1 MTPAT
6 NESHPARGASTIA
19 LLAGL
24 WLFVSPWVYGAS
36 GNASAW
42 NTWIIGALI
51 FVCAAIRRSHLSAT
65 GLSWLNSLLGVWIF
79 VSPWVYGYDTGQTGR
94 LINSLFIGFVVLC
107 SGLAAANSERMSHD
121 MTSTA

>member
-6 NESHPARGASTIA
+6 TDGHPARGASTIA

-24 WLFVSPWVYGAS
+24 WLFLSPWIYGAS

-42 NTWIIGALI
+42 NTWIVGALI
-51 FVCAAIRRSHLSAT
+51 FILAGFRRSHLSAT
-65 GLSWLNSLLGVWIF
+65 GPSWLNSILGIWIF
-79 VSPWVYGYDTGQTGR
+79 VSPWVYGYTGQTGR
-94 LINSLFIGFVVLC
+94 LINSLFLGFVVLC
-107 SGLAAANSERMSHD
+107 ASLAAANSERMSHD